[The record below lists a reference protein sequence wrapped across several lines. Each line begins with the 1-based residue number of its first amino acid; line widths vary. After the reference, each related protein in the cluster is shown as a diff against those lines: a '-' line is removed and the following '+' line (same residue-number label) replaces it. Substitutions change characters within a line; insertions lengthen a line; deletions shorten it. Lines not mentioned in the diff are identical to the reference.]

1 MLRARG
7 NVVFDFCNYLFVG
20 VLALLCLYPLWDT
33 LMLSLSTPVNA
44 MRLGV
49 RLFTSPISFEA
60 YGVIFSSQILA
71 VAYYNSI
78 LRTVAGTALTLL
90 VTYCAGYAL
99 ARADLPFRKSITA
112 FVLFTMFF
120 NGGLIAIYLNIMH
133 LGLMNSRWALILPL
147 TTTAWS
153 LLIARNFL
161 MALPRE
167 LEDAALADGAHPLR
181 IVFSIMFPIS
191 TPVLAVLALWTAVM
205 HWNAWF
211 DALLYMREESKVV
224 LQILLRRLTVEE
236 YAITR
241 RPFLLETRGTTTP
254 SIRAGTIIVTI
265 GPIILMY
272 PFLQRYFVKG
282 ILIGS
287 LKG

>member
-7 NVVFDFCNYLFVG
+7 NVVFDICNYLFVG

-49 RLFTSPISFEA
+49 RFFTSPITFEA
-60 YGVIFSSQILA
+60 YQVIFSSPILA
-71 VAYYNSI
+71 TAYYNSI
-78 LRTVAGTALTLL
+78 LRTVVGTALTLL

-99 ARADLPFRKSITA
+99 ARIDLPLRKSITA

-120 NGGLIAIYLNIMH
+120 NGGLVAIYLNILD
-133 LGLMNSRWALILPL
+133 LGLMNNRWALILPL
-147 TTTAWS
+147 TTTAWN

-167 LEDAALADGAHPLR
+167 LEDAAVADGAHPLR

-236 YAITR
+236 YAIER
-241 RPFLLETRGTTTP
+241 RPFLLETHGTTTP
-254 SIRAGTIIVTI
+254 SIRAGTIIATI
-265 GPIILMY
+265 GPIILVY

>member
-1 MLRARG
+1 
-7 NVVFDFCNYLFVG
+7 
-20 VLALLCLYPLWDT
+20 
-33 LMLSLSTPVNA
+33 
-44 MRLGV
+44 
-49 RLFTSPISFEA
+49 
-60 YGVIFSSQILA
+60 
-71 VAYYNSI
+71 
-78 LRTVAGTALTLL
+78 
-90 VTYCAGYAL
+90 
-99 ARADLPFRKSITA
+99 
-112 FVLFTMFF
+112 
-120 NGGLIAIYLNIMH
+120 
-133 LGLMNSRWALILPL
+133 
-147 TTTAWS
+147 
-153 LLIARNFL
+153 
-161 MALPRE
+161 
-167 LEDAALADGAHPLR
+167 
-181 IVFSIMFPIS
+181 MFPIS

-236 YAITR
+236 YEITR

>member
-7 NVVFDFCNYLFVG
+7 NVVFDICNYLFVG

-49 RLFTSPISFEA
+49 RFFTSPVTFES

-99 ARADLPFRKSITA
+99 ARTDLPFRKSITA

-120 NGGLIAIYLNIMH
+120 NGGLIAIYLNILD

-167 LEDAALADGAHPLR
+167 LEDAAVADGAHPLR

>member
-1 MLRARG
+1 M
-7 NVVFDFCNYLFVG
+7 
-20 VLALLCLYPLWDT
+20 
-33 LMLSLSTPVNA
+33 
-44 MRLGV
+44 
-49 RLFTSPISFEA
+49 
-60 YGVIFSSQILA
+60 
-71 VAYYNSI
+71 
-78 LRTVAGTALTLL
+78 
-90 VTYCAGYAL
+90 
-99 ARADLPFRKSITA
+99 
-112 FVLFTMFF
+112 
-120 NGGLIAIYLNIMH
+120 
-133 LGLMNSRWALILPL
+133 ALILPL
-147 TTTAWS
+147 TTTAWN

-167 LEDAALADGAHPLR
+167 LEDAAVADGAHPLR

-236 YAITR
+236 YAIER
-241 RPFLLETRGTTTP
+241 RPFLLETHGTTTP
-254 SIRAGTIIVTI
+254 SIRAGTIIATI
-265 GPIILMY
+265 GPIILVY

>member
-7 NVVFDFCNYLFVG
+7 NVVFDFCNYLFAG

-60 YGVIFSSQILA
+60 YGVIFSSPILA
-71 VAYYNSI
+71 TAYYNSI
-78 LRTVAGTALTLL
+78 LRTVVGTALTLL

-99 ARADLPFRKSITA
+99 ARIDLPLRKSITA

-120 NGGLIAIYLNIMH
+120 NGGLIAIYLNILD

-147 TTTAWS
+147 TTTAWN

-167 LEDAALADGAHPLR
+167 LEDAAVADGAHPLR